1 MSELL
6 TNKVAIVT
14 GGAGGIGSRIARAY
28 AVQGAKV
35 VVASRNQE
43 KLNKVVAEIESSG
56 GEAIAVATDVTV
68 PADVDNMVSKTI
80 DRFGCVDIL
89 VNNSGGA
96 MFIKTPNELKPEE
109 WDAAIGLNL
118 SSVFLCSRA
127 VSVHICLLYTSPS
140 PRD

>member
-43 KLNKVVAEIESSG
+43 KLNKVVAEIES
-56 GEAIAVATDVTV
+56 
-68 PADVDNMVSKTI
+68 
-80 DRFGCVDIL
+80 
-89 VNNSGGA
+89 
-96 MFIKTPNELKPEE
+96 
-109 WDAAIGLNL
+109 
-118 SSVFLCSRA
+118 
-127 VSVHICLLYTSPS
+127 CLLYTS
-140 PRD
+140 DAADE